1 MEHIRMVRIFI
12 WLRSLCRFLKSYT
25 DVLISL
31 FYIKKEEEEEGVFSL
46 GNKFSKRHFL
56 HVKPWPRKDSVFTRK
71 TSSTL
76 PKITSSNVF
85 LLFLLKKCS
94 WKQVYQA
101 TCGKK
106 TVWMHHSSIMW
117 FQWESNVENV
127 SEFAGEVPCSILEC
141 VCKERTSLY
150 VPFI

>member
-71 TSSTL
+71 TSSML
-76 PKITSSNVF
+76 PKITSSNIF

-94 WKQVYQA
+94 WKVYQA
-101 TCGKK
+101 ICGKK
-106 TVWMHHSSIMW
+106 KVWMHHSSIMW